1 MATTPVF
8 LNHFFLTL
16 DKATFQA
23 VKSQDWL
30 RTAFAPFEERTTK
43 RNDTTYTGIYFYG
56 RSTYFEFFE
65 AGSEPGKVKGAS
77 GIAFGVESAGGA
89 KLLAPVFAEQT
100 LIARQVD
107 GVAAPW
113 FHSGERAGA
122 KREDFF
128 RTWVME
134 YHGEF
139 LKQWHPTLP
148 PENANALRRRAVLD
162 RYVAKIGESHH
173 RNDFLLKDVSAIEI
187 NLPTDEAARFKKVLE
202 ALDYQLTGDTATGP
216 EIRIS
221 VTSKPGQRGIRS
233 ATFSL
238 QRSVPSDL
246 ELVIG
251 ASKLALSTRGQAVWT
266 L

>member
-8 LNHFFLTL
+8 LNHFFVTL

-30 RTAFAPFEERTTK
+30 RTALAPFEERTTK
-43 RNDTTYTGIYFYG
+43 RNDTAYTGIYFYG

-65 AGSEPGKVKGAS
+65 EGSEPGKVKGAS
-77 GIAFGVESAGGA
+77 GIAFGVESAGA
-89 KLLAPVFAEQT
+89 ARQLARLFAEQT
-100 LIARQVD
+100 LITRQVE
-107 GVAAPW
+107 GVLVPW
-113 FHSGERAGA
+113 FQSGERAGA
-122 KREDFF
+122 RREDFF

-134 YHGEF
+134 YHADF
-139 LKQWHPTLP
+139 LKAWHPALP

-162 RYVAKIGESHH
+162 RYVAKIGEWQH

-187 NLPTDEAARFKKVLE
+187 NLPVEGAARFKKLLE

-216 EIRIS
+216 EIRIAI
-221 VTSKPGQRGIRS
+221 TAKPGPRGIRS

-246 ELVIG
+246 ELIIG
-251 ASKLALSTRGQAVWT
+251 SSKLALSPRGQAVWT